1 MIITTLRS
9 AMPTSSQRCDD
20 IVCPHRDMGIGVKF
34 DLLGLKQL
42 TIFDKTLKAIERN
55 YGKKIKLKD
64 LYKINLEDRKIYE
77 VLNSGRLQSI
87 FQMTGTSAS
96 MIVNQM
102 KPQCFE
108 DIMVAESICRPGVK
122 DSDLY
127 LSNKA
132 LYDSN
137 GAYPVPEYW
146 EHVKDILEPTYG
158 ALVYQ
163 EQTMLIMN
171 KIAGW
176 DLGKADGMRKV
187 KNLEDYRLDFVNGA
201 ISNGYSADVAN
212 SIFDRFDLGY
222 SFNKSHACSYGKV
235 TAICCYLL
243 AYYPKEFLAS
253 SMTLEL
259 TQAEP
264 NIDAFLREA
273 RSIGINILPANINK
287 STNEFEALE
296 NGISIPLTSI
306 SHIGDSAYKAILEFR
321 KEGYKSLE
329 DFVKRVPKAKVKK
342 TAVINLIKAGA
353 FDSFNVN
360 RSNLLIDYLTLRN
373 ESADNIFFYCDEVQ
387 LMYEKQV
394 YGYYVTKHPLDGYV
408 NKNIAEFKDGD
419 IVNINGIISKSTKR
433 KDKNGNMMCF
443 LELDNKNCSFRGI
456 MFSRQY
462 SEFGKY
468 TNEGFRV
475 NIIGKK
481 DGSSIIINNI
491 NKI

>member
-1 MIITTLRS
+1 MN
-9 AMPTSSQRCDD
+9 
-20 IVCPHRDMGIGVKF
+20 
-34 DLLGLKQL
+34 
-42 TIFDKTLKAIERN
+42 IFD
-55 YGKKIKLKD
+55 
-64 LYKINLEDRKIYE
+64 
-77 VLNSGRLQSI
+77 
-87 FQMTGTSAS
+87 
-96 MIVNQM
+96 
-102 KPQCFE
+102 
-108 DIMVAESICRPGVK
+108 
-122 DSDLY
+122 
-127 LSNKA
+127 
-132 LYDSN
+132 
-137 GAYPVPEYW
+137 
-146 EHVKDILEPTYG
+146 
-158 ALVYQ
+158 
-163 EQTMLIMN
+163 
-171 KIAGW
+171 
-176 DLGKADGMRKV
+176 
-187 KNLEDYRLDFVNGA
+187 
-201 ISNGYSADVAN
+201 
-212 SIFDRFDLGY
+212 

-264 NIDAFLREA
+264 NIDAFLRES

-306 SHIGDSAYKAILEFR
+306 SHIGDSAYKAILKFR

-373 ESADNIFFYCDEVQ
+373 ESADNVFFYCDEVQ

-408 NKNIAEFKDGD
+408 NKNITEFKDGD